1 MLTTALQNVPT
12 HSSSLFSSF
21 DNIPSQNMTPESATI
36 FLPLNFDP
44 LVELE
49 HCEALQG
56 FRQKTLLQLQ
66 EEDSAS
72 QQVATTLL
80 ALSVCLS
87 VCQIVFLSV
96 CLSLFFCLSVCLS
109 LSYTH
114 THSHTQTGTHPHT
127 HMHAS
132 MHACM
137 HALMHARMH
146 AYTHTPDSINPEI
159 LLYCFTSFFLA

>member
-1 MLTTALQNVPT
+1 MRMLTTALQNVLT
-12 HSSSLFSSF
+12 HSSSLFYSF

-80 ALSVCLS
+80 SLSVCLS
-87 VCQIVFLSV
+87 VCLSDCLSVCLFVSVFLSV
-96 CLSLFFCLSVCLS
+96 CLSVCLS
-109 LSYTH
+109 LSHTH
-114 THSHTQTGTHPHT
+114 THTHTHAHTYMHTHTCT
-127 HMHAS
+127 HMHARI
-132 MHACM
+132 H
-137 HALMHARMH
+137 
-146 AYTHTPDSINPEI
+146 THTPDSINPEI

>member
-1 MLTTALQNVPT
+1 MRMLTTALQNVLT
-12 HSSSLFSSF
+12 HSSSLFYSF

-56 FRQKTLLQLQ
+56 FRQKMLLQLQ

-80 ALSVCLS
+80 SLSVCLS

-96 CLSLFFCLSVCLS
+96 CLSLFFCLSVSLS
-109 LSYTH
+109 LSHTH
-114 THSHTQTGTHPHT
+114 THTHAHT
-127 HMHAS
+127 HTHT
-132 MHACM
+132 HT
-137 HALMHARMH
+137 HARIH
-146 AYTHTPDSINPEI
+146 THTRQH
-159 LLYCFTSFFLA
+159 